1 MNKKKKVAKPQE
13 IQKYLGNDKW
23 KKVAKPKKYMDVT
36 KEIKNLWWQI
46 GQILEFTDQLC
57 KSINELNGTKAE
69 PKKAFKR
76 PRAKKGECFFVLDGQ
91 GDIRDCTDYYNSS
104 DDMLYAIGNYYLEEK
119 DGIQARNKQ
128 LILQELK
135 DLAMELNAGVELDW
149 DNDNQKKWYI
159 MQTKLCRPRN
169 QAPARG
175 LFVQTDGGDHYKKIA
190 GVVYCLSEN
199 FLRVA
204 RERIGEERLKKLFE

>member
-149 DNDNQKKWYI
+149 SNDRQLKYYI
-159 MQTKLCRPRN
+159 IRQHQATDRPLPTSTKVH
-169 QAPARG
+169 QGA
-175 LFVQTDGGDHYKKIA
+175 DI
-190 GVVYCLSEN
+190 YCLSER
-199 FLRVA
+199 FFEVA
-204 RERIGEERLKKLFE
+204 LERIGEERLNKLFE